1 MKFKD
6 KLKSYRIEKGMT
18 QEELATKSKVSR
30 TAIASWEQGY
40 RSPRMEAVIRIA
52 EVLKVAVIDLLDDD
66 TPKSFDI
73 LTANQEQ
80 TLIDSYRS
88 LNDEGKRTLLTF
100 AQSLVYNPLYGNGE
114 GTIKDAFM
122 YDGAKDQKTLEDLT
136 ENEKAALANRPP
148 NERKEIK
155 EK

>member
-114 GTIKDAFM
+114 GSMKDAFL
-122 YDGAKDQKTLEDLT
+122 YDGAKEQKALEDIIEEGNPIGSPSPT
-136 ENEKAALANRPP
+136 
-148 NERKEIK
+148 K
-155 EK
+155 EKK